1 MIEQLN
7 SYSESALLAEQAS
20 LAGRTD
26 ERWLEF
32 LQIVQASELSSLA
45 NTLDKDLV
53 SFIKQVLD

>member
-1 MIEQLN
+1 MN
-7 SYSESALLAEQAS
+7 SYSESALLTELAS
-20 LAGRTD
+20 LAGRTA

-32 LQIVQASELSSLA
+32 LQIVQPSELSSLA

>member
-1 MIEQLN
+1 MN
-7 SYSESALLAEQAS
+7 SYLGNAMPAEVAT
-20 LAGRTD
+20 LAGQSN
-26 ERWLEF
+26 EHWAEF

>member
-1 MIEQLN
+1 MN
-7 SYSESALLAEQAS
+7 SYSESALLAKLAA

-32 LQIVQASELSSLA
+32 LQIVQASQLSSLV

-53 SFIKQVLD
+53 SLIKQVLN